1 MRDAS
6 AETVL
11 VFARRHR
18 AYVFGI
24 AIAAALS
31 GMFLVSRVSF
41 DANILRLLPQGSQ
54 SVRDFQTFLRTFGN
68 LDHLYVVFEA
78 AGAIGDHGEVVDR
91 YVEALRLAPEVESVD
106 AQLFEPGKDWSY
118 LSDRELYLLGADG
131 AARALARFRPPQ
143 LDGELVHA
151 RDLLSMPSAQIKALV
166 QQDPL
171 GLLTMLRDRM
181 GREKGFV
188 SFDPTQEGYV
198 SPDGRSRLVVVK
210 PKRPPFDTDFCKAL
224 FARLAAVEA
233 AARREA
239 AAEDPDAGAV
249 RIQAAGA
256 YRVSLE
262 AEQLIRHEGIVNSIG
277 SLLLLMLVMFAVF
290 RTPWVMMYGCAPL
303 ALAALLTL
311 GINGLIQGSLSPAT
325 SGSAGMLFGLGI
337 DGVVLLYFRYLEERR
352 AGASGDEAVRRM
364 GGTASSVVLA
374 QVTTAATFFA
384 LLFIDF
390 PTLQDLGSLVGL
402 GILLCCGLTLLMLPA
417 LLPRR
422 IDARPGRGLAAA
434 WLGRFVTRAAG
445 PIVWV
450 SVIATIALAA
460 AATRLHLDTSIEK
473 LQAQTGGAALEKEV
487 ADRFSLP
494 RDVLLV
500 LNEHE
505 DIEPLLEADARLE
518 RALASEAPSV
528 VASGIGFLL
537 PSARDQAG
545 VAQVIRATGMTGGD
559 AQRDIQAAGAR
570 TGFRPDTFVPFLA
583 RVPRLLDPN
592 ERISY
597 DGLMAHGLES
607 IVSRFVVHRDGRY
620 QAVTYLYPRQT
631 VDIDAL
637 RRIVRDVDP
646 RLRLSGL
653 PAINQELRRQFLPQF
668 LKGIAIGTMAVAL
681 LIYTVFRTVRH
692 TLLALLP
699 TAVGFVWS
707 AGVLALLRVELD
719 LFSLFA
725 AVTFIGIA
733 VDYGI
738 YVLYR
743 YVFEPLSRM
752 DDVMTKTGAAIIIA
766 CATAL
771 IGFGT
776 LINSSYGPL
785 HVFGIV
791 SIVTLTCCLTASIVS
806 LPALVL
812 EMERWSGSVR

>member
-1 MRDAS
+1 MES
-6 AETVL
+6 VL
-11 VFARRHR
+11 VFARRHTGF
-18 AYVFGI
+18 VFGI
-24 AIAAALS
+24 AIVAALS
-31 GMFLVSRVSF
+31 GVLLVSRVSF
-41 DANILRLLPQGSQ
+41 DANILRLLPQRSP
-54 SVRDFQTFLRTFGN
+54 SVRDFQLFLRNFGS
-68 LDHLYVVFEA
+68 LDHLYVVFNSE
-78 AGAIGDHGEVVDR
+78 GAIGEHGELVDA
-91 YVEALRLAPEVESVD
+91 YVEALRHAPEIESVD

-131 AARALARFRPPQ
+131 AAAALARFRSPQ
-143 LDGELVHA
+143 LDAEIAHA

-198 SPDGRSRLVVVK
+198 SPDGRSRLVMVK
-210 PKRPPFDTDFCKAL
+210 PKGPPFDTDFCKAL
-224 FARLAAVEA
+224 FARLSAVEA
-233 AARREA
+233 TARQEA
-239 AAEDPDAGAV
+239 AVEDPDAGAV
-249 RIQAAGA
+249 EIQAAGS

-277 SLLLLMLVMFAVF
+277 SLLLLLLVMFAVF
-290 RTPWVMMYGCAPL
+290 RTPWVMLYGCVPL
-303 ALAALLTL
+303 ALAAVLTL

-337 DGVVLLYFRYLEERR
+337 DGVVLLYLRYLEERR
-352 AGASGDEAVRRM
+352 AGASADEAVRRM

-374 QVTTAATFFA
+374 QVTTAATFLA

-402 GILLCCGLTLLMLPA
+402 GILLCCGLTLLLLPA
-417 LLPRR
+417 LLPRQT
-422 IDARPGRGLAAA
+422 DARPGRGLTAA
-434 WLGRFVTRAAG
+434 WLGRFVTRAAA

-450 SVIATIALAA
+450 SAIATIALGAA
-460 AATRLHLDTSIEK
+460 STRLHLDTSIDK
-473 LQAQTGGAALEKEV
+473 LQAQTRGAVLEKEV

-505 DIEPLLEADARLE
+505 DIEPLLETDARLE
-518 RALASEAPSV
+518 RALAAEAPSV
-528 VASGIGFLL
+528 VTSGIGFLL
-537 PSARDQAG
+537 PSAREQAR
-545 VAQVIRATGMTGGD
+545 VAQVIRATGTTSGD
-559 AQRDIQAAGAR
+559 AQRDIQAAAAR
-570 TGFRPDTFVPFLA
+570 TGFRPDTFVPFLE

-607 IVSRFVVHRDGRY
+607 IVSRFVVRRDGRY
-620 QAVTYLYPRQT
+620 QAVTYLYPQQT

-637 RRIVRDVDP
+637 SRIVRNVDP
-646 RLRLSGL
+646 RLRLTGL
-653 PAINQELRRQFLPQF
+653 PAINQELRQQFFPQF
-668 LKGIAIGTMAVAL
+668 LKGIAIGTVAVAL
-681 LIYTVFRTVRH
+681 LIYMVFRTVRH

-699 TAVGFVWS
+699 TWVGFVWS
-707 AGVLALLRVELD
+707 AGTLALLRVELD

-725 AVTFIGIA
+725 AVTFVGIA

-743 YVFEPLSRM
+743 YVFEPSSGM
-752 DDVMTKTGAAIIIA
+752 EDVMTKTGAAIIIS

-812 EMERWSGSVR
+812 EMERWSRSAR